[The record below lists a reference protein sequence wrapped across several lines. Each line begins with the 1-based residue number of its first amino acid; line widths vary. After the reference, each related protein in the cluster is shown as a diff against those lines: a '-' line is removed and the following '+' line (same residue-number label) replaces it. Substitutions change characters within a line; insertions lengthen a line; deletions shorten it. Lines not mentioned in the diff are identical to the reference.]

1 MYIIFLFSFF
11 FVSVEVNSLPLMF
24 VLVVTLFYFPLFPSS
39 FRLPSFALSPS
50 LLSLPLR
57 HSPPPLHST
66 SPPLFKGPLRLHL
79 FLVLRTFFVF
89 YLAFLFLFFVFFS
102 SPFFP
107 LLPPPYSSF
116 SSSLYPLALFLS
128 PLLLL
133 SSSSSSYPSP
143 PLPPPT
149 FLDIDLISSS
159 LPFSLFIPLP
169 LSSSPLTLFLFASPF
184 HPFLRT
190 VLVLTSVPGG
200 RKE

>member
-1 MYIIFLFSFF
+1 
-11 FVSVEVNSLPLMF
+11 MF
-24 VLVVTLFYFPLFPSS
+24 VLLVTLFYFPLFPSS

-57 HSPPPLHST
+57 HPPPFTTT

-116 SSSLYPLALFLS
+116 SSSLYPLALLLS
-128 PLLLL
+128 LLLF

-159 LPFSLFIPLP
+159 LPFSLFISLP
-169 LSSSPLTLFLFASPF
+169 LFSSPLTLFLFASPF